1 MREPR
6 WYDWFGATVVWGMTS
21 TFAGVFL
28 SEGLG
33 APEEVG
39 IMTFFALFVG
49 GIAGARV
56 WWLRRGGKIAGDAS
70 ERDGLTTG
78 EMTAQRLE
86 LMEQRI
92 FELEER
98 LELSE
103 RMLLQAEARHRL
115 PVGPGPGKE

>member
-1 MREPR
+1 MRKPR
-6 WYDWFGATVVWGMTS
+6 WYDWLGATVMWGMVS
-21 TFAGVFL
+21 TFTGVFL

-39 IMTFFALFVG
+39 VMTFFTLFVG

-56 WWLRRGGKIAGDAS
+56 WWLRRSGSDIEADP

-78 EMTAQRLE
+78 EMMAQRLE

-92 FELEER
+92 YELEER
-98 LELSE
+98 LELTE
-103 RMLLQAEARHRL
+103 RLLLQAQQRERL
-115 PVGPGPGKE
+115 PAGVESPRS